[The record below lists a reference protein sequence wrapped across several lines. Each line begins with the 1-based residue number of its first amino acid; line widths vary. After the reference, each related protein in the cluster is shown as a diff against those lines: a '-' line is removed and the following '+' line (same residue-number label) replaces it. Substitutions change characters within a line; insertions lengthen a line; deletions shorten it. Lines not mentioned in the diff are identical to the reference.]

1 MLTPFDN
8 AFHALLNFLGSA
20 LAAFYQVAPNYGV
33 AIVLLTIATRLV
45 LLPVTIKQTRSMQE
59 MQRIQPELKKLQA
72 KYKGGDKAKMNE
84 EMMKMYKEHG
94 VNPLGGCLPLLL
106 QLPIFWALYRVLDA
120 CGKTKAHSKACL
132 PQYVGLGHIPKG
144 TSLYTALLHG
154 HNNFLGMNLG
164 LSPVT
169 ILHSGLIQ
177 ALPAFVLVFLMV
189 ATTWYQQKQIMSVS
203 SGQQADQMK
212 LMGQIMPL
220 LLGVFSLELA
230 TGISVYWVV
239 SNVAMVG
246 QQAFVLKRPAG
257 EAPGGGAEGGRK
269 VLEAAPKGE
278 GPKGAAG
285 AGNGRPGAPG
295 KPGAGKPAAK
305 LAQGAK
311 VPQTAGVKA
320 AGKAGGGDRAG
331 ARKPSTPVKGGS
343 GNGAAKAGSAS
354 GGQVGKG
361 SQRPAGSAPGKRGAE
376 PGDVVAGKADVA
388 PAGKEDRPTAIAGR
402 TAKNGAPAQEP
413 EPAAEVEV
421 KVSKA
426 PAGSGE
432 GTEPGAIGNG
442 AEASVS
448 AEAGPGA
455 GSAAARPRPKR
466 AQPGDAGGGGGRKR
480 RR

>member
-1 MLTPFDN
+1 M
-8 AFHALLNFLGSA
+8 
-20 LAAFYQVAPNYGV
+20 AAFYQVAPNYGV

-154 HNNFLGMNLG
+154 HNSFLGMNLG

-246 QQAFVLKRPAG
+246 QQAFVLKKPAG
-257 EAPGGGAEGGRK
+257 EAPPGGADAGRK
-269 VLEAAPKGE
+269 VLEAGPKG

-285 AGNGRPGAPG
+285 VGNGKPGGPG
-295 KPGAGKPAAK
+295 KPGAGKPGARV
-305 LAQGAK
+305 AQTGK

-320 AGKAGGGDRAG
+320 AAKAGGGDRA
-331 ARKPSTPVKGGS
+331 ATRKPSAPAKGGS
-343 GNGAAKAGSAS
+343 GNGAAKAGSGSDGEA
-354 GGQVGKG
+354 GKG
-361 SQRPAGSAPGKRGAE
+361 SRKPAGKAPPKRPAQ
-376 PGDVVAGKADVA
+376 PGDGAPEKADVA
-388 PAGKEDRPTAIAGR
+388 AAGEEARPTGVAGK
-402 TAKNGAPAQEP
+402 TAKNGAPAREP
-413 EPAAEVEV
+413 EPTAEVEV
-421 KVSKA
+421 NVSKT
-426 PAGSGE
+426 PAGSREGGE
-432 GTEPGAIGNG
+432 PEATGNG
-442 AEASVS
+442 AEAGV
-448 AEAGPGA
+448 AAQA
-455 GSAAARPRPKR
+455 GSAGAAAARPRPKR
-466 AQPGDAGGGGGRKR
+466 AQPGSAGGGSGRKR